1 MLVSPENVALGRKS
15 HQIVIGTVSSGPGAT
30 YINSGERHALR
41 DGGYLDFQ
49 LGYLFPQ
56 LLNLLHSLASFLNHE
71 NINTSKRARNTFLSF
86 QIGSHVSEQEL
97 LFQSSDLALRLHCL
111 DPVVAL
117 QIVST

>member
-1 MLVSPENVALGRKS
+1 MMTTNV
-15 HQIVIGTVSSGPGAT
+15 
-30 YINSGERHALR
+30 NSGERHTLR
-41 DGGYLDFQ
+41 DGGYLYFQ

-56 LLNLLHSLASFLNHE
+56 LLNLLHSLASFLNHK

-86 QIGSHVSEQEL
+86 QICSHVSEQEL

-117 QIVST
+117 QIVSAY